1 MPEAAL
7 PSMDW
12 SLVFFHL
19 SRLAISFVLALP
31 VAWDR
36 ERAERSL
43 GLRTF
48 PLVAMASTGYLL
60 LALTVTQ
67 TDAGA
72 QARFFQ
78 GLMTGIGF
86 LGGGAIVKRGLDVH
100 GTATA
105 ASIWNTAAV
114 GAAVAYGLFEI
125 AILLSFANFAVLR
138 WLAPLK
144 AKVGKDGDARKG
156 D

>member
-1 MPEAAL
+1 
-7 PSMDW
+7 MDF
-12 SLVFFHL
+12 SVIGYHL
-19 SRLAISFVLALP
+19 SRLAIAFILALP

-36 ERAERSL
+36 ERAERTL

-48 PLVAMASTGYLL
+48 PLVAMASAGYLL
-60 LALTVTQ
+60 LAQSVCGDDT
-67 TDAGA
+67 GA

-86 LGGGAIVKRGLDVH
+86 LGGGAIVKRGLNVH

-125 AILLSFANFAVLR
+125 AVVLSTVNFAVLR
-138 WLAPLK
+138 WLQPIK
-144 AKVGKDGDARKG
+144 EKVREDE
-156 D
+156 

>member
-1 MPEAAL
+1 MEF
-7 PSMDW
+7 D
-12 SLVFFHL
+12 VIQFHL
-19 SRLAISFVLALP
+19 SRLAIAFVLALP

-36 ERAERSL
+36 EREERTL

-48 PLVAMASTGYLL
+48 PLVAMASAGYLL
-60 LALTVTQ
+60 LAQTVCAG
-67 TDAGA
+67 DAAA

-86 LGGGAIVKRGLDVH
+86 LGGGAIVKRGLNVH

-125 AILLSFANFAVLR
+125 ALVLSAVNFAVLR
-138 WLAPLK
+138 WLGSMKERVREDSSGA
-144 AKVGKDGDARKG
+144 GDGDG
-156 D
+156 

>member
-1 MPEAAL
+1 
-7 PSMDW
+7 MDL
-12 SLVFFHL
+12 SVIGFHL
-19 SRLAISFVLALP
+19 LRLVIAFALALP

-36 ERAERSL
+36 ERAERTL

-48 PLVAMASTGYLL
+48 PLVAMACCGYLL
-60 LALTVTQ
+60 VAQTVAAG
-67 TDAGA
+67 DVGA

-78 GLMTGIGF
+78 GLMTGVGF

-125 AILLSFANFAVLR
+125 ALLLSAVNFIVLR
-138 WLAPLK
+138 SLGPMK
-144 AKVGKDGDARKG
+144 QKVGDEESEPDETP
-156 D
+156 

>member
-1 MPEAAL
+1 
-7 PSMDW
+7 MDL
-12 SLVFFHL
+12 SVIVFHL
-19 SRLAISFVLALP
+19 SRLALAFVLALP

-36 ERAERSL
+36 ERAERTL

-60 LALTVTQ
+60 LAQTVAPD
-67 TDAGA
+67 DASA

-86 LGGGAIVKRGLDVH
+86 LGGGAIVKRGLNVH

-125 AILLSFANFAVLR
+125 AILLSAVNFAVLR
-138 WLAPLK
+138 WLGPIK
-144 AKVGKDGDARKG
+144 DKVQEDAASA
-156 D
+156 DE

>member
-1 MPEAAL
+1 
-7 PSMDW
+7 MDFE
-12 SLVFFHL
+12 SIGFHL
-19 SRLAISFVLALP
+19 SRLAVAFLLALP

-36 ERAERSL
+36 ERAERTL

-60 LALTVTQ
+60 LAQKVCGG
-67 TDAGA
+67 DVAA

-86 LGGGAIVKRGLDVH
+86 LGGGAIVKRGLNVH

-114 GAAVAYGLFEI
+114 GAAVAYGLLEI
-125 AILLSFANFAVLR
+125 AVVLSAANFAVLR
-138 WLAPLK
+138 WL
-144 AKVGKDGDARKG
+144 GSIKDMVADESSGDE
-156 D
+156 

>member
-1 MPEAAL
+1 
-7 PSMDW
+7 MDFD
-12 SLVFFHL
+12 LIGFHL
-19 SRLAISFVLALP
+19 SRLAIAFVLALP

-36 ERAERSL
+36 ERAERTL

-60 LALTVTQ
+60 MARTISGG
-67 TDAGA
+67 DAGSE
-72 QARFFQ
+72 ARFFQ

-114 GAAVAYGLFEI
+114 GAAVAYGLYEI
-125 AILLSFANFAVLR
+125 GVLLSLVNFAVLR
-138 WLAPLK
+138 FLK
-144 AKVGKDGDARKG
+144 PVKQQVGNDD
-156 D
+156 DDS

>member
-1 MPEAAL
+1 MHSSTIL
-7 PSMDW
+7 W
-12 SLVFFHL
+12 HL
-19 SRLAISFVLALP
+19 SQLVIAFVLALP

-48 PLVAMASTGYLL
+48 PLVAMASAGYLII
-60 LALTVTQ
+60 ARAIAFEDV
-67 TDAGA
+67 GA

-86 LGGGAIVKRGLDVH
+86 LGGGAIVKRGLNIH

-105 ASIWNTAAV
+105 ASIWTTAAV
-114 GAAVAYGLFEI
+114 GAAVAYELYEI
-125 AILLSFANFAVLR
+125 AILLSGANFAVLR
-138 WLAPLK
+138 FLRPIK
-144 AKVGKDGDARKG
+144 DVVGHEEENGSSSSDD
-156 D
+156 

>member
-1 MPEAAL
+1 
-7 PSMDW
+7 MD
-12 SLVFFHL
+12 LDVVLFHC
-19 SRLAISFVLALP
+19 SRLVIAFVLALP

-36 ERAERSL
+36 ERAERTL

-48 PLVAMASTGYLL
+48 PLVAVASTGYLL
-60 LALTVTQ
+60 LARAIVAA
-67 TDAGA
+67 DPGA

-100 GTATA
+100 GAATA

-114 GAAVAYGLFEI
+114 GAAVAYGKFEI
-125 AILLSFANFAVLR
+125 AILLSGVNFAVLR
-138 WLAPLK
+138 WLSPVK
-144 AKVGKDGDARKG
+144 KKIDEESSGDG
-156 D
+156 